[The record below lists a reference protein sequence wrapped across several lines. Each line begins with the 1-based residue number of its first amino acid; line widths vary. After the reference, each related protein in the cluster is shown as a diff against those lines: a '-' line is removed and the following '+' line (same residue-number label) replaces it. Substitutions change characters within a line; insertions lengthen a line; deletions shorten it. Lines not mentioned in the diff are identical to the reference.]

1 MYFTPNIFCI
11 NLLWIENDT
20 NTYKQNLHEMSFN
33 ANFMTNE
40 LMNCDNKSKLN
51 NVFHYSL

>member
-11 NLLWIENDT
+11 NLLWLENDT

-51 NVFHYSL
+51 NVFYYSL